1 MTIYW
6 LLFAF
11 AAAMALAYPVRSEV
25 QAHGPAQGLA
35 FLVFLLAYFM
45 IAMLRDEIGGDWV
58 NYEEILK
65 DMSQEG
71 LADAVLRTDPLFG
84 LLMWVSLQLGTGI
97 YLVNG
102 ITALVLGY
110 GTIRTA
116 MLARE
121 PWLAILI
128 AVPYLLIVVGMGVV
142 RQGAAIG
149 MILLAIV
156 ALVDGRVH
164 KTIVCLAV
172 AAAFH
177 STASIVFPLFG
188 YALARRNKLVA
199 LILLAIGAIA
209 FILILAPRLESY
221 QVGYIDA
228 EFDSRGALVRV
239 LMSFI
244 PSALLLVRWRRFN
257 APERI
262 RVVWLGIALANC
274 LALAAFVFS
283 PSSTAVDRMALYFS
297 IIQIAVFG
305 EIGAISGMSQRSMF
319 LVRIMVI
326 VIAAAVQAVW
336 LVFAANAEYWVP
348 YKSVLQN
355 L

>member
-58 NYEEILK
+58 NYEEILE
-65 DMSQEG
+65 DISQAG
-71 LADAVLRTDPLFG
+71 LADAILRTDPLFG
-84 LLMWVSLQLGTGI
+84 LLMWLSLQLGTGI

-102 ITALVLGY
+102 ITALILGY

-128 AVPYLLIVVGMGVV
+128 AVPYLLIVVGMGFV

-149 MILLAIV
+149 MILLAII

-199 LILLAIGAIA
+199 LFLLAIGAIA
-209 FILILAPRLESY
+209 FILILAPRLEAY

-228 EFDSRGALVRV
+228 EFDSSGALVRV